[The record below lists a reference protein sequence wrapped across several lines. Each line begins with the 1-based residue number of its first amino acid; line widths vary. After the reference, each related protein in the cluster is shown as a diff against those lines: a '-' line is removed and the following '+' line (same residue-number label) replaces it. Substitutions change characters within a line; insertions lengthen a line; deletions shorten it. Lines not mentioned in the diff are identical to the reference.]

1 MATSTTNLKLS
12 KLDSSDYVGVD
23 TFNENYDLLDKLGV
37 DYITA
42 RGTASGWYYR
52 KWKSGWAEAWYKKT
66 GTTTSAE
73 YYNAKV
79 TMPFAFSSNPHV
91 QASGGVTG
99 KINTNI
105 MYANIDGNNKALVD
119 VYINTPSVKSG
130 LSWWIDIYVAGQI

>member
-23 TFNENYDLLDKLGV
+23 TFNENYDLLDALGV

-42 RGTASGWYYR
+42 KGTASGWYYR
-52 KWKSGWAEAWYKKT
+52 KWKSGWAECWYKKT
-66 GTTTSAE
+66 GTTTTAD
-73 YYNAKV
+73 YYNLKANL
-79 TMPFAFSSNPHV
+79 PFTLSSNQHI

-105 MYANIDGNNKALVD
+105 KYANVDKTSID
-119 VYINTPSVKSG
+119 VYINTPSISSG

>member
-42 RGTASGWYYR
+42 QGTASGWYYR

-66 GTTTSAE
+66 GTTTTAD
-73 YYNAKV
+73 YYNLKASL
-79 TMPFAFSSNPHV
+79 PFTLSSNQHI

-105 MYANIDGNNKALVD
+105 RYANIDKTSID
-119 VYINTPSVKSG
+119 VYINTPSVSSG
-130 LSWWIDIYVAGQI
+130 LEWWIDVYAAGKI